1 MKYVISAEEMKLYD
15 SRTMEH
21 FGMPSCVL
29 MERAALSVLDVIR
42 EKELKTEEVL
52 VVCGSGNNGG
62 DGMVLARLLFLAGSR
77 VKVVMAGNPEHFSV
91 EAKRQMGILEAYG
104 IHVSDSIPKG
114 ENYDLIVDA
123 IFGIGLSR
131 PVKENYAR
139 LIDQMNQLKGF
150 KLAVDIASGISANTG
165 QILGI
170 AFRADLTVTFAFAK
184 YGQLL
189 DPGRE
194 LSGELIVKEIGITKE
209 SFLGDKPAGFYYEK
223 KDISLVPARKA
234 SSNKGSYGK
243 VLSVTGSPDMAGASY
258 FASKA
263 ASVTGA
269 GLVYIHAAEENRI
282 ILQTLMP
289 EAVLNSYAENPLSGL
304 EEELK
309 RCNVIICGCG
319 IGKSE
324 KARKILSYV
333 LQHGNCP
340 LILDADALN
349 LLSEEESL
357 REAAKAYPKE
367 LVITPHIG
375 EASRLLEMDT
385 GAIKADRM
393 VAAERLAEELD
404 CICVLKDAVSL
415 VKAKKSDCFVNTS
428 GCNAMSKGGSGDALT
443 GVIAGLMAQGMP
455 TKEAAC
461 LGVYLHGLAGEAA
474 AEACGNYSMAPTD
487 LIEGIKTILKEV
499 SL

>member
-42 EKELKTEEVL
+42 EKGLKTDRVL
-52 VVCGSGNNGG
+52 LVCGSGNNGG
-62 DGMVLARLLFLAGSR
+62 DGMVLTRLLFLAGSE
-77 VKVVMAGNPEHFSV
+77 VELVMAGNPDHFSV

-104 IHVSDSIPKG
+104 VPVSDQMPEKDY
-114 ENYDLIVDA
+114 YDLVVDA

-131 PVKENYAR
+131 PVKEEYATV
-139 LIDQMNQLKGF
+139 IEKMNSLSGF

-165 QILGI
+165 QILGT
-170 AFRADLTVTFAFAK
+170 AFRSDLTVTYAFAK

-209 SFLGDKPAGFYYEK
+209 SFLGDKPTGFYYEK
-223 KDISLVPARKA
+223 EDVSLVPARKA

-243 VLSVTGSPDMAGASY
+243 VLSVTGSPNMAGAAY

-269 GLVYIHAAEENRI
+269 GLIYIHTAEENRI
-282 ILQTLMP
+282 ILQGLMP
-289 EAVLNSYAENPLSGL
+289 EAVLKSYAENPLLGL
-304 EEELK
+304 EEEVK
-309 RCNVIICGCG
+309 GCNVIICGCG
-319 IGKSE
+319 IGKT
-324 KARKILSYV
+324 KNAREILCYLFAHADAS
-333 LQHGNCP
+333 

-349 LLSEEESL
+349 LLAEEETL
-357 REAAKAYPKE
+357 RKAAASYAGE
-367 LVITPHIG
+367 LIITPHMG
-375 EASRLLEMDT
+375 EASRLLRRTISE
-385 GAIKADRM
+385 IKADRLL
-393 VAAERLAEELD
+393 AAEELAKELN
-404 CICVLKDAVSL
+404 CICVLKDAVTL
-415 VKAKKSDCFVNTS
+415 VKAKERDCYINRS

-443 GVIAGLMAQGMP
+443 GVIAGLIAQGM
-455 TKEAAC
+455 KAHEAAC
-461 LGVYLHGLAGEAA
+461 LGVYLHGLAGQIA

-487 LIEGIKTILKEV
+487 LIEGIKSILKEV
-499 SL
+499 SR